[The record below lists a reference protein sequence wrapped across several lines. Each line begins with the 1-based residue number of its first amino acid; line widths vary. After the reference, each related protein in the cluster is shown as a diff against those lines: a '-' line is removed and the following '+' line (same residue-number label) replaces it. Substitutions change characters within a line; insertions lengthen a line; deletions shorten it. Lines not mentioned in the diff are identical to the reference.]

1 MASVN
6 YRVKNLSSEWVSI
19 YVRFKQGN
27 QFDTEATTSL
37 ECPSERWSKTKQ
49 EVLST
54 PLLKYKEVNKK
65 LNEFKVYLKNEYES
79 TKTNEDEIII
89 NNNWLKDKINY
100 FFNKQNVNEEEK
112 KKLFFVD
119 YVLSFIEESKTKR
132 NRLGNP
138 IKERTI
144 QHYNT
149 TLNKIKSY
157 QDFTNR
163 RLKIT
168 DINLEFHNKF
178 IGYLERKERLN
189 NNTIGGYIDDVK
201 LFCNNASKKGLKIS
215 PDVKSSEFYTPK
227 NKTNDIYLKED
238 EITSIFDC
246 DLDFDYLDNARD
258 WFVIGLRTGLRVSD
272 LLKLDKSFVE
282 DDEFICLTTIK
293 TEYPIIIPIHDQ
305 VKKILQK
312 RNGDFPRKISDQK
325 FNDYIKIVAQKAG
338 ITEMVDGSRMD
349 EVKITENN
357 KEKTLHR
364 KVNKKYPK
372 YELVSSHI
380 CRRTFATNLYGQI
393 DTMTIMKITGHTT
406 ERQFLSYIKITPKEY
421 ALRLKALWERQLSV
435 NG

>member
-1 MASVN
+1 MASVS
-6 YRVKNLSSEWVSI
+6 YRVKNSNSEWASI

-37 ECPSERWSKTKQ
+37 ECPVERWSKVKQ

-119 YVLSFIEESKTKR
+119 YILSFIEESKTKR

-144 QHYNT
+144 QHYKT
-149 TLNKIKSY
+149 TLNKINSY

-163 RLKIT
+163 ILKIT
-168 DINLEFHNKF
+168 DINLDFHNKF
-178 IGYLERKERLN
+178 ISYLENEERLN
-189 NNTIGGYIDDVK
+189 NNTIGGYIDDIK

-215 PDVKSSEFYTPK
+215 TDVKSSDFYTPK
-227 NKTNDIYLKED
+227 NKTNDIYLRED
-238 EITSIFDC
+238 EITNIFNC
-246 DLDFDYLDNARD
+246 DLDLDYLDNARD

-305 VKKILQK
+305 VRKILQK

-338 ITEMVDGSRMD
+338 IIEMVDGSRMD

-364 KVNKKYPK
+364 KLNKKHPK

-393 DTMTIMKITGHTT
+393 DTMTIMKITGHAT
-406 ERQFLSYIKITPKEY
+406 ERQFL
-421 ALRLKALWERQLSV
+421 
-435 NG
+435 N

>member
-1 MASVN
+1 MASVS
-6 YRVKNLSSEWVSI
+6 YRVKNSNSEWASI

-37 ECPSERWSKTKQ
+37 ECPVERWSKVKQ

-119 YVLSFIEESKTKR
+119 YILSFIEESKTKR

-144 QHYNT
+144 QHYKT
-149 TLNKIKSY
+149 TLNKINSY

-163 RLKIT
+163 ILKIT
-168 DINLEFHNKF
+168 DINLDFHNKF
-178 IGYLERKERLN
+178 ISYLENEERLN
-189 NNTIGGYIDDVK
+189 NNTIGGYIDDIK

-215 PDVKSSEFYTPK
+215 TDVKSSDFYTPK
-227 NKTNDIYLKED
+227 NKTNDIYLRED
-238 EITSIFDC
+238 EITNIFNC
-246 DLDFDYLDNARD
+246 DLDLDYFDNARD

-305 VKKILQK
+305 VRKILQK

-338 ITEMVDGSRMD
+338 IIEMVDGSRMD

-364 KVNKKYPK
+364 KLNKKHPK

-393 DTMTIMKITGHTT
+393 DTMTIMKITGHAT
-406 ERQFLSYIKITPKEY
+406 ERQFL
-421 ALRLKALWERQLSV
+421 
-435 NG
+435 N

>member
-1 MASVN
+1 MASVS
-6 YRVKNLSSEWVSI
+6 YRVKNSNSEWTSI

-37 ECPSERWSKTKQ
+37 ECPVERWSKVKQ

-119 YVLSFIEESKTKR
+119 YILSFIEESKTKR

-144 QHYNT
+144 QHYKT
-149 TLNKIKSY
+149 TLNKINSY

-163 RLKIT
+163 ILKIT
-168 DINLEFHNKF
+168 DINLDFHNKF
-178 IGYLERKERLN
+178 ISYLENEERLN
-189 NNTIGGYIDDVK
+189 NNTIGGYIDDIK

-215 PDVKSSEFYTPK
+215 TDVKSSDFYTPK
-227 NKTNDIYLKED
+227 NKTNDIYLRED
-238 EITSIFDC
+238 EITNIFNC
-246 DLDFDYLDNARD
+246 DLDLDYLDNARD

-305 VKKILQK
+305 VRKILQK

-338 ITEMVDGSRMD
+338 IIEMVDGSRMD

-364 KVNKKYPK
+364 KLNKKYPK

-393 DTMTIMKITGHTT
+393 DTMTIMKITGHAT
-406 ERQFLSYIKITPKEY
+406 ERQFLNYIKITPKEY
-421 ALRLKALWERQLSV
+421 ALRLKALWERQLST
-435 NG
+435 NS

>member
-1 MASVN
+1 MASVS
-6 YRVKNLSSEWVSI
+6 YRVKNSNSEWASI

-37 ECPSERWSKTKQ
+37 ECPVERWSKVKQ

-119 YVLSFIEESKTKR
+119 YILSFIEESKTKR

-144 QHYNT
+144 QHYKT
-149 TLNKIKSY
+149 TLNKINSY

-163 RLKIT
+163 ILKIT
-168 DINLEFHNKF
+168 DINLDFHNKF
-178 IGYLERKERLN
+178 ISYLENEERLN
-189 NNTIGGYIDDVK
+189 NNTIGGYIDDIK

-215 PDVKSSEFYTPK
+215 TDVKSSDFYTPK
-227 NKTNDIYLKED
+227 NKTNDIYLRED
-238 EITSIFDC
+238 EITNIFNC
-246 DLDFDYLDNARD
+246 DLDLDYFDNARD

-305 VKKILQK
+305 VRKILQK

-338 ITEMVDGSRMD
+338 IIEMVDGSRMD

-364 KVNKKYPK
+364 KLNKKHPK

-393 DTMTIMKITGHTT
+393 DTMTIMKITGYAT
-406 ERQFLSYIKITPKEY
+406 ERQFLNYIKITPKEY
-421 ALRLKALWERQLSV
+421 ALRLKALWERQLST
-435 NG
+435 NP

>member
-1 MASVN
+1 MASVS
-6 YRVKNLSSEWVSI
+6 YRVKNSNSEWASI

-37 ECPSERWSKTKQ
+37 ECPVERWSKVKQ

-119 YVLSFIEESKTKR
+119 YILSFIEESKTKR

-144 QHYNT
+144 QHYKT
-149 TLNKIKSY
+149 TLNKINSY

-163 RLKIT
+163 ILKIT
-168 DINLEFHNKF
+168 DINLDFHNKF
-178 IGYLERKERLN
+178 ISYLENEERLN
-189 NNTIGGYIDDVK
+189 NNTIGGYIDDIK

-215 PDVKSSEFYTPK
+215 TDVKSSDFYTPK
-227 NKTNDIYLKED
+227 NKTNDIYLRED
-238 EITSIFDC
+238 EITNIFNC
-246 DLDFDYLDNARD
+246 DLDLDYLDNARD

-305 VKKILQK
+305 VRKILQK

-338 ITEMVDGSRMD
+338 IIEMVDGSRMD

-364 KVNKKYPK
+364 KLNKKYPK

-393 DTMTIMKITGHTT
+393 DTMTIMKITGHAT
-406 ERQFLSYIKITPKEY
+406 ERQFL
-421 ALRLKALWERQLSV
+421 
-435 NG
+435 N